1 MWLVAAA
8 IGVFGGLFVISQG
21 SPHSG
26 VPLLLIA
33 AVPLSRYFIAKRY
46 LQRRADE
53 RQHQLGR
60 SR

>member
-8 IGVFGGLFVISQG
+8 IGVLGGLLVISEG

-33 AVPLSRYFIAKRY
+33 VVPLSRYFIAKRY

-53 RQHQLGR
+53 QQH
-60 SR
+60 